1 MPKQLTEEMIIKR
14 AKNNNLASIRK
25 LNCWGQ
31 SLSDIDILSECKSLE
46 SATFSKNFITSLK
59 CFQGMNNFI
68 SGIKTIVE
76 NTSRVLYFQNQF
88 ISKQKKEERIN
99 STYNTTVSN
108 FNKNIPT
115 SERNKNLYNKYK
127 EDPKFQYHEM
137 KYNALSKKILNK
149 LDSMMEQVK
158 N

>member
-1 MPKQLTEEMIIKR
+1 M
-14 AKNNNLASIRK
+14 
-25 LNCWGQ
+25 
-31 SLSDIDILSECKSLE
+31 
-46 SATFSKNFITSLK
+46 SKNKDKLIKSNG
-59 CFQGMNNFI
+59 FQGMNNFI

-108 FNKNIPT
+108 FNKNILT
-115 SERNKNLYNKYK
+115 TERNKNLYNKYK